1 MSSTPTSTDAAFD
14 AFFAQ
19 HREEYMDTFLKV
31 YNEIMPMIEK
41 HHEDI
46 MKMKNDESVPVDP
59 EAAMCQYPTAE
70 RMKDKTWYNLYK
82 ISVERLETCEDE
94 ELKEIYREQIRLH
107 EETWHDY
114 NKMNALA
121 RFQKVLSVLEK
132 AVRGTGEKILEADTK
147 LGGLLKRERRV
158 EERVEERKKRKIT

>member
-1 MSSTPTSTDAAFD
+1 MSSTPPSADAAYD

-19 HREEYMDTFLKV
+19 HREEYMDAFLKV
-31 YNEIMPMIEK
+31 YKEIMPEIEK
-41 HHEDI
+41 HHEGI
-46 MKMKNDESVPVDP
+46 MKMKHDESVPVDP
-59 EAAMCQYPTAE
+59 EAAVCMYPTAE
-70 RMKDKTWYNLYK
+70 RMKNNTWYRLYK

-147 LGGLLKRERRV
+147 LGELLKRERRV